1 MTRVTTRTTLRRMLG
16 PARPVVR
23 ALRERR
29 TSALI
34 VAVPQAEPVL
44 ARWRSEHGAAAGH
57 GVPAHVTVLYPFL
70 RASRIGPADHE
81 ALRLAA
87 ASVPAFDVTLG
98 RVGRFPGVVYLAPD
112 VTEPFAA
119 LLAAVQRTWPD
130 LEPYGGQFETFVPH
144 LTVHEGAGPEP
155 PGLASEL
162 EESLPLRTRAE
173 ALTLIVEQPGGGW
186 ATAGRYPLG

>member
-1 MTRVTTRTTLRRMLG
+1 MRSTTLRRLLR

-34 VAVPQAEPVL
+34 VTVPEAEPVL
-44 ARWRSEHGAAAGH
+44 ARCRPDDGAAVSH

-70 RASRIGPADHE
+70 RASRIGPADDE
-81 ALRLAA
+81 ALRQAA
-87 ASVPAFDVTLG
+87 ASVPAFDITLG
-98 RVGRFPGVVYLAPD
+98 SVGRFPGVVYLAPD

-119 LLAAVQRTWPD
+119 LLTAVRRTWPD
-130 LEPYGGQFETFVPH
+130 LEPYGGEFETFVPH
-144 LTVHEGAGPEP
+144 LTVLEGFEQEP
-155 PGLASEL
+155 PGLAAALTEL
-162 EESLPLRTRAE
+162 LPVRTRAE

-186 ATAGRYPLG
+186 VTAGRFPLG